1 MSLIAPLFLLGL
13 FSIALPIWLHRMNTL
28 NPERHAFPSAMLL
41 EHSKRTLIQKKLK
54 YLLLMALRI
63 GFLGLLIFAF
73 AKPLISR
80 PPVIAGGEG
89 AILHMIVI
97 DTSFSM
103 KYSDQF
109 NQAMGKVSEILNE
122 LEADDAAQLIAASNT
137 IEVLMDP
144 AGINFDFDQVL
155 GRLQPGFGR
164 LEMGNV
170 IASIDQLVSEIE
182 QTVELHLISDF
193 QESALPSKFSELVP
207 DALKTNLRVLNL
219 HQISQD
225 NAVNAYIDTVVHTEN
240 GIEVAVRTYQ
250 NDGAEGSV
258 EIMLNG
264 ESINQETLALSD
276 TGLTIFEFSIDEIPE
291 GENRLVAKYLNDDSL
306 DEDNIRYYVLDNT
319 PPKPVLLLT
328 ENTDAL
334 SVKYLTA
341 AVESGQQGYRIEA
354 VRINE
359 LDPRIIK
366 RYPWILIDDLGLVN
380 ETLEPVITEYLNN
393 GGAIFAALGTRA
405 AEKNTIP
412 VVNFDVSAD
421 RLASDITAPYTVS
434 AIDLSHPALAETSG
448 WRDINVTRFL
458 GLDVGNNADVIV
470 TLEDGSP
477 LVIEKKF
484 GTGRVLLLSTSLDNR
499 QNDLPVR
506 PVFVNFVAEAGKYLS
521 GDQKLIQNQ
530 VAGDYLQLVQSG
542 SSAGQVIDPQ
552 GANLLSLAETHRS
565 QDIKLNLTGFYEI
578 YTSDT
583 ETLVAVNPDVR
594 ESEPSFMTI
603 EAISAWR
610 DALSAPQVSV
620 SDSGPINIQQDSIE
634 LWHILLVLMGVIVL
648 IESIIGNHYL
658 GARRGYT

>member
-477 LVIEKKF
+477 LVIEKKIWY
-484 GTGRVLLLSTSLDNR
+484 G
-499 QNDLPVR
+499 
-506 PVFVNFVAEAGKYLS
+506 
-521 GDQKLIQNQ
+521 
-530 VAGDYLQLVQSG
+530 
-542 SSAGQVIDPQ
+542 
-552 GANLLSLAETHRS
+552 
-565 QDIKLNLTGFYEI
+565 
-578 YTSDT
+578 
-583 ETLVAVNPDVR
+583 
-594 ESEPSFMTI
+594 
-603 EAISAWR
+603 
-610 DALSAPQVSV
+610 
-620 SDSGPINIQQDSIE
+620 
-634 LWHILLVLMGVIVL
+634 
-648 IESIIGNHYL
+648 
-658 GARRGYT
+658 